1 MIKRHLLLVGAP
13 GCGKT
18 TVARRTAEL
27 LRDRG
32 AEIFGFWTGEI
43 RERGARIG
51 FDIESLSGDR
61 AIMAH
66 VGFKGGPSV
75 SKYGVDVEAVNR
87 IAVAEIRRALREAR
101 PAAILVIDEIGKM
114 ELFSAEFRD
123 AVTTAIGGPLRVL
136 ATAMTKPH
144 PFVDA
149 LKRRPDVET
158 VAITTTNRDRLP
170 ELLAAELTKAS

>member
-1 MIKRHLLLVGAP
+1 MKRHILLVGTP

-18 TVARRTAEL
+18 TVTRRALEL
-27 LRDRG
+27 LRARG
-32 AEIFGFWTGEI
+32 AEVFGFWTGEI
-43 RERGARIG
+43 RERGARLG

-66 VGFKGGPSV
+66 VRFKGGPSV

-87 IAVAEIRRALREAR
+87 IAVAEIRRALREGR
-101 PAAILVIDEIGKM
+101 GGAILIVDEIGKM

-123 AVTTAIGGPLRVL
+123 AVTTAVGGPLRLL
-136 ATAMTKPH
+136 ATAMSKPH

-158 VAITTTNRDRLP
+158 IAVTAANRDTLP
-170 ELLAAELTKAS
+170 EFLAVELTTAS